1 MKRLSHQELA
11 RLAPDYPFE
20 HAPASFVFR
29 DGEVLPLDAV
39 PWSPEGRIAVVAY
52 GSNRSP
58 SVLRRK
64 YAGRRGVL
72 IPTLR
77 AELKGFDVVYAA
89 FVSTLGPIPATLM
102 PQPGAVVEVAVQFL
116 TPEELE
122 RMHESERVG
131 VSYGFAELGADDL
144 SIEGMPAR
152 PAFFYYSLYGVLC
165 DGGEPVAVAE
175 IRCRGRRWRALR
187 QREVQ
192 ELVRRRLGVN
202 VGPDEFLLEVISCE
216 RTRRERIARLCCDAL
231 VYDPARRPPEPVDC
245 TKISLEGHD
254 LRS

>member
-20 HAPASFVFR
+20 HSPASFVFR
-29 DGEVLPLDAV
+29 DGEILSLDAV
-39 PWSPEGRIAVVAY
+39 PWSPAGRIAVVAY

-72 IPTLR
+72 IPTVR

-102 PQPGAVVEVAVQFL
+102 PHPGAVAEVAVQFL
-116 TPEELE
+116 TPEQLE
-122 RMHESERVG
+122 QMHESERVG

-144 SIEGMPAR
+144 AIEGIPAC

-165 DGGEPVAVAE
+165 DEGEPVALAE

-192 ELVRRRLGVN
+192 ELVRRRLGVS
-202 VGPDEFLLEVISCE
+202 VGADEFLLEVISCE
-216 RTRRERIARLCCDAL
+216 RARREHIARLSRDAL
-231 VYDPARRPPEPVDC
+231 VYRPVTRSPAAVD
-245 TKISLEGHD
+245 
-254 LRS
+254 